1 MSDPPPEL
9 NTGTLVA
16 GGQLSP
22 GTSMPK
28 LESPF
33 VDTDRTTDIPWYLL
47 VVNLRK
53 MAQPTGVTPG
63 IYLGF
68 TVNSYGQITDVTPN
82 PVINN
87 PTVNNP
93 VINNPAISNGSWTN
107 PTTNGGIFNSPT
119 INTQTA
125 NGGTFAS
132 PTLNSATI
140 NAVTIT
146 GANSAPTQAVAN
158 NSTSIATTAYVKS
171 QNYIPEAP
179 IDGNRYCRQNGVWV
193 AF

>member
-1 MSDPPPEL
+1 L
-9 NTGTLVA
+9 
-16 GGQLSP
+16 
-22 GTSMPK
+22 
-28 LESPF
+28 
-33 VDTDRTTDIPWYLL
+33 
-47 VVNLRK
+47 
-53 MAQPTGVTPG
+53 AQPTGVTPG
-63 IYLGF
+63 TYLGF
-68 TVNSYGQITDVTPN
+68 TINSYGQVIEVTPN
-82 PVINN
+82 PIINN

-93 VINNPAISNGSWTN
+93 VINNPTINNGTWTN

-146 GANSAPTQAVAN
+146 GANAAPTQAAAN

-179 IDGNRYCRQNGVWV
+179 IDGLRYARQNGVWV